1 MSLTV
6 SVTGVND
13 SKVSGLFKVAQ
24 NIEVAIL
31 TDFFEPVLG
40 LRRARRT
47 QPNAAQTTPG
57 DPTRIQRSLASEEP
71 ARPRSRRHRVDPN
84 ARRGGS
90 KIGRAA
96 QLRPGRITL
105 PPPQALPEA
114 VNRGPGDAVVLEPEL
129 NSLSQSRSESRPDTE
144 GPSVQL
150 GEEGSWD
157 SAEHSAHSNLV
168 HRTMKGKGRKKA
180 SRQQEVEAE
189 RYFHDF
195 YTRNPAAKANGWL
208 ELPHHR
214 RLEGWEEREEDHV
227 SAMDRAA
234 RGLIRAQRSP
244 LVGLLPG
251 LSSAR
256 HR

>member
-1 MSLTV
+1 M
-6 SVTGVND
+6 
-13 SKVSGLFKVAQ
+13 
-24 NIEVAIL
+24 
-31 TDFFEPVLG
+31 LG

-47 QPNAAQTTPG
+47 HPNAAQTATG
-57 DPTRIQRSLASEEP
+57 DPTHSLAKEAHRDEP
-71 ARPRSRRHRVDPN
+71 VRPRSRRHRVDPN

-105 PPPQALPEA
+105 PPPQRT
-114 VNRGPGDAVVLEPEL
+114 NRGPRDAGVLEPDS
-129 NSLSQSRSESRPDTE
+129 NTLSQSTSESRPDTE

-157 SAEHSAHSNLV
+157 SDEHSAHSNLK
-168 HRTMKGKGRKKA
+168 HRAKAEGRA
-180 SRQQEVEAE
+180 QVLRQQEVEAE
-189 RYFHDF
+189 RYFNDY

-214 RLEGWEEREEDHV
+214 RLEGWEERKEDRT

-234 RGLIRAQRSP
+234 RGLIQAQRSR
-244 LVGLLPG
+244 LVGLLPR
-251 LSSAR
+251 LSSGV